1 MTDHVTRE
9 RLLHYVDGELSRS
22 AIAETKEHL
31 QSCWSC
37 RVELDRLEKDIGV
50 ILDAHN
56 QVFMPSLPDPPQPW
70 PRMEPKLD
78 ASDESHR
85 RPFFWRRVAPIAAE
99 FLRPP
104 YTFATAAL
112 VMLLII
118 SLISLQVTPV
128 SAAEVLR
135 QVEAADARRLAI
147 TPRDVICQRVRVR
160 KVGRDAS
167 GAQTSTLESW
177 KTSESSYWNL
187 GQDAVNSEL
196 LKRYQAN
203 GIAASLPLS
212 SVAIK
217 SWVGLAG
224 SAPVVSREDDG
235 TLNIRLVSNGP
246 ARSRGLEE
254 VSFHVQP
261 QDWGVNEL
269 MLSFSD
275 ATFDITKESFALVDK
290 ARVPR
295 GILAALEPAA
305 LSLRAPVIASA
316 PRPIHHAVV
325 APNLDDVEVDVRYRL
340 HGIGADLG
348 ESIEVI
354 RAAGQVV
361 VDAWPVSPSRKA
373 ELARALEDKPGVRL
387 EFQPPVEPAGSKVTA
402 ILPRAPSAQQPDQRL
417 TKFFGSPETEE
428 DYTRAVL
435 QTRKA
440 LLAHLYALRT
450 LASRWPVEAEA
461 HLSAPA
467 RDELSWMV
475 LDHAAGVRFA
485 LLDLHATLNPLLEH
499 FGYAATPVASQGE
512 SSGWQDS
519 AATALEAARSM
530 ERTLLSLLTT
540 SDQPASVDEA
550 LPKLQRELQAL
561 DRIVTTL
568 PASDQ

>member
-22 AIAETKEHL
+22 AIAETKEHV

-37 RVELDRLEKDIGV
+37 RVELDRLEEDIGV

-78 ASDESHR
+78 ASEESHR

-112 VMLLII
+112 VILLII
-118 SLISLQVTPV
+118 SLISVQVTPV
-128 SAAEVLR
+128 SAEEVLR
-135 QVEAADARRLAI
+135 QVEAADARRFAI

-167 GAQTSTLESW
+167 GVQTSTLESW
-177 KTSESSYWNL
+177 KESESSYWNS
-187 GQDAVNSEL
+187 GEDPVNSEL

-203 GIAASLPLS
+203 GIADSLPLS

-217 SWVGLAG
+217 SWVSLAG
-224 SAPVVSREDDG
+224 SAPAVSRADDG

-246 ARSRGLEE
+246 ARQRGLEE
-254 VSFHVQP
+254 VSFRVRP
-261 QDWGVNEL
+261 LDWIVSEL

-275 ATFDITKESFALVDK
+275 ATFDITEESFALVDK
-290 ARVPR
+290 ARVPPV
-295 GILAALEPAA
+295 ILAALEPAA

-316 PRPIHHAVV
+316 PSPIHHAVV

-387 EFQPPVEPAGSKVTA
+387 EFQPPDEPAGSKVTA

-450 LASRWPVEAEA
+450 LASRWPREAEA

-561 DRIVTTL
+561 DRIVTSL

>member
-1 MTDHVTRE
+1 MTDHLTRE
-9 RLLHYVDGELSRS
+9 RLLLYVDGELSRS
-22 AIAETKEHL
+22 AMAETKEHV

-37 RVELDRLEKDIGV
+37 RVELDRLEEDIGV

-70 PRMEPKLD
+70 PRIEPKLY
-78 ASDESHR
+78 AREESQR
-85 RPFFWRRVAPIAAE
+85 RPFLWRRVAPVAAAV
-99 FLRPP
+99 LRPP

-112 VMLLII
+112 VLLLIV
-118 SLISLQVTPV
+118 SLISVQVTPV
-128 SAAEVLR
+128 SAEEVLR
-135 QVEAADARRLAI
+135 QVEAADARRFVV
-147 TPRDVICQRVRVR
+147 TPREVIRQRVRVR
-160 KVGRDAS
+160 RVGRDAS
-167 GAQTSTLESW
+167 GAETSTLESW
-177 KTSESSYWNL
+177 KASESSYWNS

-203 GIAASLPLS
+203 GIATSLPLS
-212 SVAIK
+212 SVAIR

-246 ARSRGLEE
+246 ARQRGLEG

-261 QDWGVNEL
+261 QDWRVSEL

-275 ATFDITKESFALVDK
+275 ATFDITEESFALVDK
-290 ARVPR
+290 ARVPPV
-295 GILAALEPAA
+295 ILAALEPAA

-354 RAAGQVV
+354 RGAGQVV

-373 ELARALEDKPGVRL
+373 ELAQVLGDKPGVRL
-387 EFQPPVEPAGSKVTA
+387 EFQPPDEPVGSKVTA

-475 LDHAAGVRFA
+475 QDHAAGARFA

-499 FGYAATPVASQGE
+499 FGYAAVPAPSRGE
-512 SSGWQDS
+512 SSCWQDS
-519 AATALEAARSM
+519 AAAALEAARSM

-540 SDQPASVDEA
+540 SDQPASVNEA

-561 DRIVTTL
+561 DRIVSSL
-568 PASDQ
+568 PASVS